1 MLHELLLSLSGHSS
15 SLLDNDALPLAAPE
29 RELVRRLGALSKL
42 HAEIRARIQS
52 HSRRDGHPICN
63 AVFTAIETVH
73 LRKFQQTI
81 LQVEEKIL
89 TKDTETVG
97 AYNIVPLASV
107 VGEFDDWPRRL
118 EWIRRLVAFILDPSH
133 STATEKTCSGAT
145 LINKLRDDALSGH
158 PYIERT
164 ALELSK
170 VAELAWLRQLSN
182 WLLYGQIPPADFFL
196 SRTEGGEYVVSREK
210 LPKFVERHT
219 LASIEFIGHS
229 LSQVNH
235 RNKSH
240 STTDINLIPA
250 HQKIL
255 SELSLPISASRLS
268 EAVEAIRLSLSR
280 NVLQRL
286 LPVEDVLR
294 LMGVLREFLLLGQ
307 GEFAVSLIRAAD
319 DQSSRNRQVVQHVT
333 SKDQTQGMAVKQGE
347 LTMILRKTWS
357 YLSPIISED
366 DSLAETL
373 EMARDL
379 LQLVVAGRSKD
390 GSRSLFNDLLLAI
403 PTSLTLT
410 VMAPFDLFISK
421 ADVNTYSD
429 ITSYL
434 LAIRRGHIHLTELWK
449 QSQLRRAYPTPL
461 GPPQSC
467 TKAGAAILRLKGERS
482 ARRGHHMR
490 KIWATS
496 SAAIFLLSELC
507 NYFEGQVI
515 PELWDQLAKWL
526 ENPKADASAEPN
538 DPSVAS
544 QAHDP
549 ASLAAAHRTF
559 LDSLNTALLLSD
571 TTFVNALREFL
582 RSIDEMRGHILRLQT
597 IQRNMDMEEDE
608 GVVDYMANNQQDSMR
623 CESELDR
630 SRKLVD
636 MWAKQVVGRLKELGD
651 ADAPPLL
658 SVAHNP
664 TASDFTPIIG
674 AKIEWLLMKL
684 EYSTAQRLDESPED
698 GQL

>member
-15 SLLDNDALPLAAPE
+15 SLLDDDALPLTPPE

-42 HAEIRARIQS
+42 HAEIRTRIQT

-63 AVFTAIETVH
+63 AVFTAIETVN
-73 LRKFQQTI
+73 LRQFQQTI
-81 LQVEEKIL
+81 LKVEEKIL
-89 TKDTETVG
+89 KKDTATVG

-118 EWIRRLVAFILDPSH
+118 EWIRRVVAFILDPSH
-133 STATEKTCSGAT
+133 STATEKTCSGAA

-158 PYIERT
+158 PYIERN

-182 WLLYGQIPPADFFL
+182 WLLYGQIPPSDFFL
-196 SRTEGGEYVVSREK
+196 SRTEGGEYVVRRER
-210 LPKFVERHT
+210 LPKFVEPHT

-235 RNKSH
+235 RSRSN
-240 STTDINLIPA
+240 STADINLIPT

-255 SELSLPISASRLS
+255 SELSLPISGPRLS

-280 NVLQRL
+280 NVLQKL

-357 YLSPIISED
+357 YLSPILSD
-366 DSLAETL
+366 DESIAETL

-379 LQLVVAGRSKD
+379 LKLVVAGRSKD

-410 VMAPFDLFISK
+410 VTTPFDLFISK
-421 ADVNTYSD
+421 ADVKTYSD

-434 LAIRRGHIHLTELWK
+434 LAIRGGHIHLTDLWK
-449 QSQLRRAYPTPL
+449 QSQLRRVCPTAL

-467 TKAGAAILRLKGERS
+467 TEAGAAVLKLKGERR
-482 ARRGHHMR
+482 ARRDHHMR

-515 PELWDQLAKWL
+515 PELWDQLAKWI
-526 ENPKADASAEPN
+526 EPKVAK
-538 DPSVAS
+538 PSMS

-559 LDSLNTALLLSD
+559 LDSLDKALLLSD
-571 TTFVNALREFL
+571 TTFVNALRELL

-597 IQRNMDMEEDE
+597 IQCNMDMEEDE
-608 GVVDYMANNQQDSMR
+608 GVVNYMTNNQQDSVR

-636 MWAKQVVGRLKELGD
+636 MWAKQVVRRLKELGD
-651 ADAPPLL
+651 TNAPPLL
-658 SVAHNP
+658 SVAHNS
-664 TASDFTPIIG
+664 TAHNFAPIIG

-684 EYSTAQRLDESPED
+684 EYSTVQRLDESPED
-698 GQL
+698 GQLQS

>member
-15 SLLDNDALPLAAPE
+15 ALLDEDALPLAPPE

-42 HAEIRARIQS
+42 HAEIRVRIQS
-52 HSRRDGHPICN
+52 HARRDGHPICN

-73 LRKFQQTI
+73 LRKFQRTI
-81 LQVEEKIL
+81 LEVEEKIL
-89 TKDTETVG
+89 KKDAETVG
-97 AYNIVPLASV
+97 AYNIVPLAAV

-118 EWIRRLVAFILDPSH
+118 EWIRRLVAFILDSSPS
-133 STATEKTCSGAT
+133 ATEKTCSGAA

-182 WLLYGQIPPADFFL
+182 WLLHGQIGPPSDFFL
-196 SRTEGGEYVVSREK
+196 SRTDGGEYVVRRDK
-210 LPKFVERHT
+210 LPKFVEPHT

-235 RNKSH
+235 RSRSQ
-240 STTDINLIPA
+240 STTDLNLIPA

-255 SELSLPISASRLS
+255 SELSLPISAARLS
-268 EAVEAIRLSLSR
+268 KAVEAIRLSLSR
-280 NVLQRL
+280 NVLQKL
-286 LPVEDVLR
+286 LPVEDVIR

-319 DQSSRNRQVVQHVT
+319 DQSSKSRQVVQHVI

-357 YLSPIISED
+357 SLAPILSD
-366 DSLAETL
+366 DESLAETMD
-373 EMARDL
+373 MARDL
-379 LQLVVAGRSKD
+379 LRLVVSGRPKD

-410 VMAPFDLFISK
+410 ISAPFDLFISK
-421 ADVNTYSD
+421 TDVKAYCD

-449 QSQLRRAYPTPL
+449 QSQLRREYPTPI
-461 GPPQSC
+461 GPPRSC
-467 TKAGAAILRLKGERS
+467 TESGAAILKTKR
-482 ARRGHHMR
+482 ARRAKRDHHMR

-515 PELWDQLAKWL
+515 PELWDQLAKWI
-526 ENPKADASAEPN
+526 ENPGSAQS
-538 DPSVAS
+538 PSMGG

-549 ASLAAAHRTF
+549 ASLAAGHRTF
-559 LDSLNTALLLSD
+559 LDSLQKALLLSD

-608 GVVDYMANNQQDSMR
+608 GVVDYMANNQQDSVR

-636 MWAKQVVGRLKELGD
+636 MWAKQIVGRLKELGD

-658 SVAHNP
+658 SVAHSP
-664 TASDFTPIIG
+664 TANDFAPIIG

-684 EYSTAQRLDESPED
+684 EYSTAERLDAAED
-698 GQL
+698 DRF

>member
-1 MLHELLLSLSGHSS
+1 
-15 SLLDNDALPLAAPE
+15 
-29 RELVRRLGALSKL
+29 
-42 HAEIRARIQS
+42 
-52 HSRRDGHPICN
+52 
-63 AVFTAIETVH
+63 
-73 LRKFQQTI
+73 
-81 LQVEEKIL
+81 VEEKIL
-89 TKDTETVG
+89 SKDVATVG
-97 AYNIVPLASV
+97 AYNIVPLASI

-118 EWIRRLVAFILDPSH
+118 EWIRRLVAFILDPPH
-133 STATEKTCSGAT
+133 SAAPERPSTCSGAS

-158 PYIERT
+158 PYIEHA

-182 WLLYGQIPPADFFL
+182 WLLYGQIPPPSVTDFFL
-196 SRTEGGEYVVSREK
+196 FRAEGGEYVVRREK
-210 LPKFVERHT
+210 LPKFVEPQT
-219 LASIEFIGHS
+219 LASIEFIGQS
-229 LSQVNH
+229 LSQVHH
-235 RNKSH
+235 RDRPHLS
-240 STTDINLIPA
+240 SSADVNLIPA

-255 SELSLPISASRLS
+255 SELSLPISAARLS

-280 NVLQRL
+280 NVLQKL

-319 DQSSRNRQVVQHVT
+319 DQSSRSRQIVQHVT
-333 SKDQTQGMAVKQGE
+333 SKDLTQGMAVKQGE

-357 YLSPIISED
+357 YLSPILSED
-366 DSLAETL
+366 ESLGDVL

-379 LQLVVAGRSKD
+379 LQLAVASRPKD
-390 GSRSLFNDLLLAI
+390 GARSLFSDLLLAI

-410 VMAPFDLFISK
+410 AAPPFDLFIST
-421 ADVNTYSD
+421 ADVRTYSD
-429 ITSYL
+429 INSYL
-434 LAIRRGHIHLTELWK
+434 LAIRRGHIRLTELWK

-461 GPPQSC
+461 GPPRSC
-467 TKAGAAILRLKGERS
+467 TAAGAAVLKVRRERS
-482 ARRGHHMR
+482 SKRDHHMR

-496 SAAIFLLSELC
+496 SAAIFLLSEVC

-515 PELWDQLAKWL
+515 PQLWDQLKNWI
-526 ENPKADASAEPN
+526 ENPKAGQSSSAPTESN
-538 DPSVAS
+538 GSSQVS

-559 LDSLNTALLLSD
+559 LDSLNKALLLLD
-571 TTFVNALREFL
+571 ATFVNALRELL
-582 RSIDEMRGHILRLQT
+582 RSIDDMRGHILRLQT

-608 GVVDYMANNQQDSMR
+608 GVVDYMANNQQDSIR

-636 MWAKQVVGRLKELGD
+636 MWAKQVVGRLKELGEV
-651 ADAPPLL
+651 DAPALV
-658 SVAHNP
+658 SVAQNS
-664 TASDFTPIIG
+664 AANGFAPIIG

-684 EYSTAQRLDESPED
+684 EYSTAERLDESPED
-698 GQL
+698 GQF